1 MMQMKLTDYDLK
13 QISDE
18 TLDALSEEQVR
29 ALSKRL
35 LSDLKEAKE
44 RLNQNPGNSSR
55 PSGSMPPWEPG
66 HQSTTVSPG
75 EEEPDENDTSLII
88 NPDDEGNK
96 PEAMSPEPV
105 TAAPKGTD
113 NNLDAS
119 PQKPETNSLSVK
131 RHPGK
136 QEGAPGFGRTQVLPV
151 TGIEH
156 HKPVFCALCEMSLVD
171 AHYTAWTGWYCL
183 DIAPPSADRPGIQ
196 LTNTHHLLYTASC
209 SCGHHNRAESF
220 RSAPDVVWPGT
231 EIGEWRLVGPRLA
244 AMIVLLSKRH
254 RNSFRLIREFLHEF
268 LGVELSVGTISQ
280 TIREAGRSVAPLE
293 EELIKELEEASL
305 VYVDETSWKESGS
318 LLWLWV
324 FRTLT
329 AVYFT
334 AGKRDRTIFAKL
346 LLSGRFKG
354 TVMSDG
360 WIVYREYANRLRCW
374 AHLIRKAC
382 GLSESW
388 TTVVAATGATI
399 LSLMTVFQ
407 NAIYA
412 ARAQPHQALGVL
424 MLRYYQ
430 ELEQLKALCVA
441 HQDSRHDKL
450 RAFVRELLNDWD
462 IIFRQLHDPSLPI
475 TNNEAERVL
484 RHWVID
490 RRLSHGTRT
499 TEGTRSLTLLASV
512 IETCRIRGAPLWEF
526 LTNVIGAARKGLN
539 IPCLPAMSV

>member
-1 MMQMKLTDYDLK
+1 MKLTDYDLK
-13 QISDE
+13 QINDE

-35 LSDLKEAKE
+35 LSDLKAAKE

-55 PSGSMPPWEPG
+55 PSGSMLPWENS
-66 HQSTTVSPG
+66 HQSTAADSTD
-75 EEEPDENDTSLII
+75 EEAPDEDDALLPT
-88 NPDDEGNK
+88 NPADEEDN
-96 PEAMSPEPV
+96 PEGLPPEPV
-105 TAAPKGTD
+105 TADPKSADNDTD
-113 NNLDAS
+113 AGQ
-119 PQKPETNSLSVK
+119 QKPETNLLSVK

-136 QEGAPGFGRTQVLPV
+136 QEGAPGFGRTQILPV
-151 TGIEH
+151 TGMEH
-156 HKPVFCALCEMSLVD
+156 HKPASCALCEMSLAD

-183 DIAPPSADRPGIQ
+183 DVAPPSADRPGIQ
-196 LTNTHHLLYTASC
+196 LTNTHHLLYAASC
-209 SCGHHNRAESF
+209 SCGHHNRAEPF
-220 RSAPDVVWPGT
+220 RRAPDAVWPGT

-280 TIREAGRSVAPLE
+280 TICEAGRSVAPLE
-293 EELIKELEEASL
+293 EELIKELEEAGL

-329 AVYFT
+329 LVYFT
-334 AGKRDRTIFAKL
+334 AGKRDRTIFSRL

-374 AHLIRKAC
+374 AHLMRKAR

-388 TTVVAATGATI
+388 TTIVSVTGTTI

-412 ARAQPHQALGVL
+412 AREQPNQALGVL
-424 MLRYYQ
+424 MLRYHH
-430 ELEQLKALCVA
+430 ELEQLNALCVA
-441 HQDSRHDKL
+441 HQDTRHDKL
-450 RAFVRELLNDWD
+450 RAFARELLNDWD
-462 IIFRQLHDPSLPI
+462 IIFRQLQDPVLPL

-499 TEGTRSLTLLASV
+499 PEGTRSLTLLASV

-526 LTNVIGAARKGLN
+526 LTNVIGAARKGLEL
-539 IPCLPAMSV
+539 PCLPAMSV